1 VSQPH
6 PHLLRAHLQMHASVL
21 AWGATAILGKL
32 ISLPASRL
40 VLLRMALV
48 SAVLLCVPRVRRGLW
63 LLPRPLLRAYAG
75 IGLIVALHWLTFYG
89 AIKLANASVAASCM
103 GLAPVFVALLGPL
116 VEKKPLNA
124 RELWIGAWVTPGVAL
139 VAGGTPF
146 GMRAG
151 LLMGAVSALL
161 AAWFGL
167 LNKRFTHAAD
177 PLVITCVEIGA
188 GALAIALWLALTD
201 RAAFALPGARD
212 FGLLCVL
219 AIGCT
224 LVPFALSLN
233 ALRQLEAFTA
243 QLLVN
248 LEPVYAIAL
257 GAVLLDEQREL
268 SGWFYLGAALLLSGI
283 FGQPLLSRR
292 ARVALHD

>member
-1 VSQPH
+1 
-6 PHLLRAHLQMHASVL
+6 MHVSVL

-48 SAVLLCVPRVRRGLW
+48 MALLLAVPRVRRGQW
-63 LLPRPLLRAYAG
+63 QLPRPLARAYAG
-75 IGLIVALHWLTFYG
+75 TGLIVALHWLTFYG

-116 VEKKPLNA
+116 VDKKPLNA

-139 VAGGTPF
+139 VAGGTPLE
-146 GMRAG
+146 MRDG
-151 LLMGAVSALL
+151 LLLGVVSALL

-167 LNKRFTHAAD
+167 LNKRHAHAAD
-177 PLVITCVEIGA
+177 PLVITCLEIGA
-188 GALAIALWLALTD
+188 GALGIALWLAATD

-212 FGLLCVL
+212 FGFLLVL
-219 AIGCT
+219 AVGCT
-224 LVPFALSLN
+224 LVPFALSLR
-233 ALRQLEAFTA
+233 ALRELEAFTA

-257 GAVLLDEQREL
+257 GALLLDEQREL
-268 SGWFYLGAALLLSGI
+268 SAWFYLGAALILSGI
-283 FGQPLLSRR
+283 FAPPLLARR
-292 ARVALHD
+292 ARAALRD